1 MISTHE
7 RVNNLFQSNL
17 ICLFLK
23 RLYEQHGKKGSIEI
37 RLERLIIMT
46 EKVGQ
51 NSKHILSVGF
61 QRPATCWAQTEIM
74 QQSDWVFKE
83 ILRHRILSG
92 SVGYVRCCF
101 SQWLLTSIKM
111 IKFCFWT
118 EKEIKVNPDPGSAR
132 FSTSQG
138 MTLWLR
144 TICDDRTRRRDSF
157 WSAPNRLN
165 NTRSQ
170 KQRDINIKAKLHIPD
185 SGIPRVVRKLPN
197 KCGLET
203 GSSSR
208 IKALISVGTSS
219 VESDRYFRPMK
230 TLANVFTKRWT
241 DWRIASGVGGARE
254 RNTRLWKSPVEFVHP
269 KISTRM
275 YSLKKFCRS

>member
-1 MISTHE
+1 MNESI
-7 RVNNLFQSNL
+7 
-17 ICLFLK
+17 ICFNPIWFAFSLK
-23 RLYEQHGKKGSIEI
+23 DCMNS
-37 RLERLIIMT
+37 T
-46 EKVGQ
+46 EKRVPLRYD
-51 NSKHILSVGF
+51 LSDSLSWLRRSDKTRSTFSASVSSD
-61 QRPATCWAQTEIM
+61 QRPAERKQRLCSRATEYSRRY
-74 QQSDWVFKE
+74 SDIE
-83 ILRHRILSG
+83 SYRDQLDTS
-92 SVGYVRCCF
+92 RCCF